1 MCVPVSLQ
9 AVSESNRLT
18 PPPQKNQMTG
28 KKKYISSYV
37 VGGNHH
43 LDACCVPPIHPRSL
57 SLSLLLLLTSSC
69 GVYAPGSLDLFIAT
83 LAAGLAPGQ
92 GVARL
97 PSTRCPW
104 SYWPSFW
111 RYRYSGVPVSLSLL
125 WRFPVLLFLDL
136 IVFVSLAAL
145 PPLRARY
152 PVCTPFSCVP
162 AFLRSCY
169 ILVYSHGFIRL

>member
-1 MCVPVSLQ
+1 MCSCLASGSVGVEPT
-9 AVSESNRLT
+9 N
-18 PPPQKNQMTG
+18 PPPSKKPDDWE

-97 PSTRCPW
+97 PSTRCP
-104 SYWPSFW
+104 
-111 RYRYSGVPVSLSLL
+111 
-125 WRFPVLLFLDL
+125 
-136 IVFVSLAAL
+136 
-145 PPLRARY
+145 
-152 PVCTPFSCVP
+152 
-162 AFLRSCY
+162 
-169 ILVYSHGFIRL
+169 